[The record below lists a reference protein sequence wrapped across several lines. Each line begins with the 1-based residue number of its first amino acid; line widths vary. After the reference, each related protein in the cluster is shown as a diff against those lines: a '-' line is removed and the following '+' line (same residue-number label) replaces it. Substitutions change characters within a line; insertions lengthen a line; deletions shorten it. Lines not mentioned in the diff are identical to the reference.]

1 MQRRGAAP
9 ARDGATLSC
18 VDDACL
24 LNIFRYLAPL
34 PDLFAAAAV
43 CRVRALRCDSAITL
57 CATSALTAH
66 QQRWHKVAA
75 DSRLRLVIGAGGAPA
90 DAPRVPW
97 GAPGWNRYATL
108 AAAVAASQPGQGIY
122 VEAGEHALDDVHI
135 RRACFASRRAVAL
148 HMRILISR

>member
-9 ARDGATLSC
+9 TRDGATLCC

-43 CRVRALRCDSAITL
+43 CRVRCAATGTITL

-97 GAPGWNRYATL
+97 GAQGCNRYATL

-135 RRACFASRRAVAL
+135 RRARLASCCAVAL